1 MHDKGYALLLRE
13 LQVIPYLL
21 EINPEVPEN

>member
-13 LQVIPYLL
+13 LQVTPYLL
-21 EINPEVPEN
+21 EINLEVPEN